1 MRGARALEERE
12 VLPNSPSMTQR
23 APETITLP
31 VHEPLRPPPED
42 WLLAYAAIVPITA
55 GALSL
60 FVLPGWRAS
69 LLPLTLVWAGA
80 IVTFLSGVRRGV
92 SFRMPDGAHLSQLAM
107 MMWLFLAGIGSILLT
122 GAGRFGL
129 ATALLLLAYLS
140 LAVLDPIAARRE
152 EVPNYFA
159 GLRPMQMGLAVVSL
173 AVVGLR
179 VTGWI

>member
-1 MRGARALEERE
+1 MLEERD
-12 VLPNSPSMTQR
+12 VLPTSPFMTER
-23 APETITLP
+23 APDTITLP

-42 WLLAYAAIVPITA
+42 WLLAYAAILPITA

-60 FVLPGWRAS
+60 FLLPSWSAT

-107 MMWLFLAGIGSILLT
+107 MLWLFLAGIGSILLT
-122 GAGRFGL
+122 GIGRFGE
-129 ATALLLLAYLS
+129 ATLLLVLAYLS
-140 LAVLDPIAARRE
+140 LAILDPIAARKE

-173 AVVGLR
+173 AVLGLR
-179 VTGWI
+179 LAGWF